1 MTQYEDLDDARLR
14 RVAQQ
19 LGAAAA
25 ERLDVESTAR
35 GVLERLRREARRPAR
50 PWWLAPV
57 WLRAAAAAAA
67 VAALGVAGALLR
79 GAGHRARDGDELAAP
94 ASVELR
100 ELSAD
105 QLRELLQTVTA
116 LAAPGAPAAA
126 AVVAT
131 QDVGLDDLAVPEL
144 RDLLQSL
151 EG

>member
-1 MTQYEDLDDARLR
+1 VTQYEDLDDARLR

-25 ERLDVESTAR
+25 ERLDVEGTAR
-35 GVLERLRREARRPAR
+35 GVLERLRREARRSAR
-50 PWWLAPV
+50 PWGLAPA

-67 VAALGVAGALLR
+67 VAGLGVAGALLR
-79 GAGHRARDGDELAAP
+79 GAAHRAPGGENLAAP
-94 ASVELR
+94 ASAELR

-105 QLRELLQTVTA
+105 QLRELLQAVTEP
-116 LAAPGAPAAA
+116 AAPGARGAA